1 MLNQEEDVKIT
12 ENYHNCTLKI
22 FLWLFRQSGNDL
34 IADIVMKFTFTR
46 RNNEASMKRRIE
58 SILHQMP
65 NTSEDFGITPI
76 QLIRKYHFFTYHFIS
91 VYPSTSSN
99 SCFYLMRDSFFPEL
113 NFVKT
118 TYYEVKCNT

>member
-1 MLNQEEDVKIT
+1 MLNQGEDVKRT

-46 RNNEASMKRRIE
+46 RNNEASMKSRIE

-65 NTSEDFGITPI
+65 NNSEDLEITPT
-76 QLIRKYHFFTYHFIS
+76 QLISKYHFLHTISYQFIPLQILIH
-91 VYPSTSSN
+91 V
-99 SCFYLMRDSFFPEL
+99 FI
-113 NFVKT
+113 
-118 TYYEVKCNT
+118 

>member
-1 MLNQEEDVKIT
+1 MLNQEEDVKRT
-12 ENYHNCTLKI
+12 ENYHNCTLKT

-65 NTSEDFGITPI
+65 NNSEDLEITPT
-76 QLIRKYHFFTYHFIS
+76 QLISKNHFLHTISYQFIPLQ
-91 VYPSTSSN
+91 VLIHV
-99 SCFYLMRDSFFPEL
+99 FI
-113 NFVKT
+113 
-118 TYYEVKCNT
+118 